1 MRPVNLIPEERR
13 RRTTSNRSGSAYG
26 LLGLLGVLL
35 AMAVGYVLTT
45 NTLNERTTQAA
56 EAREQAD
63 ALEAQASEMNSFTDF
78 ASLATTRLA
87 SVQGVAASR
96 FDWERFVRELSHVM
110 PKGSWLHSTDASV
123 TGAIEGAT
131 PTATSTT
138 SVAGAGGPTA
148 KLIGCTPRQDDVA
161 RMMVRLGL
169 MHRVTDVTLNE
180 SAVEQIGGE
189 TSLDQCGDLYKFDLT
204 VTFSPTPQMDEVPRG
219 ATRVPASLGGGS

>member
-1 MRPVNLIPEERR
+1 VRPVNLIPQERR
-13 RRTTSNRSGSAYG
+13 RRTTSGRSGSAYVV
-26 LLGLLGVLL
+26 LGVLGVLL
-35 AMAVGYVLTT
+35 AMAVAYVLTT
-45 NTLNERTTQAA
+45 NTLNERTTEAA
-56 EAREQAD
+56 EARQEAD
-63 ALEAQASEMNSFTDF
+63 ALEARASKMNSFTDF

-87 SVQGVAASR
+87 SVRGVAASR

-110 PKGSWLHSTDASV
+110 PRGSWLHTTDASV

-138 SVAGAGGPTA
+138 STAGVGAPTA

-161 RMMVRLGL
+161 RMMVRLRL

-204 VTFSPTPQMDEVPRG
+204 VTFDPTAPVDEAPG
-219 ATRVPASLGGGS
+219 GQTRVPASLGGGS